1 VKTLGLIGG
10 MTWLSTVEY
19 YRLINQEVNE
29 RAGGRQ
35 SARLILYSVNFAEFV
50 PSIDELGWRD
60 IAARLA
66 TIARS
71 LEDAGAEGLLLCA
84 NTPHKVADDV
94 RAAITI
100 PLIHIAEVTARAIRA
115 KRLRK
120 VALLGTRF
128 TMEESFFRDTLTA
141 ADIESIIPEKDD
153 RDFIHESIFG
163 ELGKGIFTAATKARY
178 LQIIDALAKRGA
190 EGVILGCTEIPLIVK
205 PEDVSIP
212 VFDTTQIHATAA
224 VDFALGS

>member
-10 MTWLSTVEY
+10 MTWLSTADY
-19 YRLINQEVNE
+19 YRLINQAVNE
-29 RAGGRQ
+29 RAGGRH
-35 SARLILYSVNFAEFV
+35 SARLILYSVDFAEFV

-60 IAARLA
+60 IATRLA
-66 TIARS
+66 AIARA
-71 LEDAGAEGLLLCA
+71 LQTAGADALILCA

-100 PLIHIAEVTARAIRA
+100 PLIHIAEVTARTVRA
-115 KRLRK
+115 ERLRK

-128 TMEESFFRDTLTA
+128 TMEESFFCDALA
-141 ADIESIIPEKDD
+141 AVDIESMVPEKGD

-163 ELGKGIFTAATKARY
+163 ELGKGILNPATKARY
-178 LQIIDALAKRGA
+178 VEIIDALARRGA

-212 VFDTTQIHATAA
+212 VFDTTQLHAGAA
-224 VDFALGS
+224 VDFALAE

>member
-1 VKTLGLIGG
+1 MKTLGLIGG
-10 MTWLSTVEY
+10 MTWLSTVDY
-19 YRLINQEVNE
+19 YRLINQAVNE
-29 RAGGRQ
+29 RAGGRH
-35 SARLILYSVNFAEFV
+35 SAKLILYSVDFAEFV
-50 PSIDELGWRD
+50 PSIDALGWRD
-60 IAARLA
+60 IATRLA
-66 TIARS
+66 AIARS
-71 LEDAGAEGLLLCA
+71 LQAAGADALILCA
-84 NTPHKVADDV
+84 NTPHKVAGDV

-100 PLIHIAEVTARAIRA
+100 PLIHIAEVTAREIRA
-115 KRLRK
+115 KKHRK

-163 ELGKGIFTAATKARY
+163 ELGKGVFTAATKARY
-178 LQIIDALAKRGA
+178 VEIIAALAGRGA

-212 VFDTTQIHATAA
+212 VFDTTLIHATAA
-224 VDFALGS
+224 VDFALGE

>member
-1 VKTLGLIGG
+1 MKTLGLIGG
-10 MTWLSTVEY
+10 MTWLSTVDY
-19 YRLINQEVNE
+19 YRLINHAINE
-29 RAGGRQ
+29 RAGGRH
-35 SARLILYSVNFAEFV
+35 SARLILYSVDFAEFV

-60 IAARLA
+60 IAARLS

-71 LEDAGAEGLLLCA
+71 LQDAGAEGLILCA

-115 KRLRK
+115 SRLRK
-120 VALLGTRF
+120 VGLLGTRF

-141 ADIESIIPEKDD
+141 AGIESIIPEKDD

-163 ELGKGIFTAATKARY
+163 ELGKGIFTAATKDRY
-178 LQIIDALAKRGA
+178 VKIIDALATRGA

-205 PEDVSIP
+205 PEDASIP
-212 VFDTTQIHATAA
+212 VFDTTLIHATAA
-224 VDFALGS
+224 VDFALGA

>member
-1 VKTLGLIGG
+1 MKTLGLIGG
-10 MTWLSTVEY
+10 MTWLSTVDY
-19 YRLINQEVNE
+19 YRYINQTINE

-60 IAARLA
+60 IATRLA
-66 TIARS
+66 AIART
-71 LEDAGAEGLLLCA
+71 LQVAGAEALILCA
-84 NTPHKVADDV
+84 NTPHKVAGDV
-94 RAAITI
+94 RAAVTI
-100 PLIHIAEVTARAIRA
+100 PLIHIAEVTAREVRSS
-115 KRLRK
+115 RLRK

-128 TMEESFFRDTLTA
+128 TMEESFFRDALTA
-141 ADIESIIPEKDD
+141 AGLESIIPEKDD

-163 ELGKGIFTAATKARY
+163 ELGKGILSPVTKERY
-178 LQIIDALAKRGA
+178 RTIIAALAQRGA

-212 VFDTTQIHATAA
+212 VFDTTLIHATAA
-224 VDFALGS
+224 VDFALSD

>member
-1 VKTLGLIGG
+1 MKTLGLIGG
-10 MTWLSTVEY
+10 MTWLSTVDY
-19 YRLINQEVNE
+19 YRLINQAVNE
-29 RAGGRQ
+29 RAGGRH
-35 SARLILYSVNFAEFV
+35 SARLILYSVDFAEFV
-50 PSIDELGWRD
+50 PSIDALGWRD
-60 IAARLA
+60 IATRLA
-66 TIARS
+66 AIARS
-71 LEDAGAEGLLLCA
+71 LQTAGADALILCA
-84 NTPHKVADDV
+84 NTPHKVAGDV

-100 PLIHIAEVTARAIRA
+100 PLIHIAEVTAREIRA
-115 KRLRK
+115 TKHRK

-163 ELGKGIFTAATKARY
+163 ELGKGIFTASTKERY
-178 LQIIDALAKRGA
+178 VKIIAALAERGA

-212 VFDTTQIHATAA
+212 VFDTTLIHAIAA
-224 VDFALGS
+224 VDFALSE

>member
-1 VKTLGLIGG
+1 

-60 IAARLA
+60 IAAGLA

-71 LEDAGAEGLLLCA
+71 LQDAGAEGLMLCA

-100 PLIHIAEVTARAIRA
+100 PLIHIAEVTARAVRA

-178 LQIIDALAKRGA
+178 LQIIDTLAKRGA

-212 VFDTTQIHATAA
+212 VFDTTLIHATAA
-224 VDFALGS
+224 VDFALAE

>member
-1 VKTLGLIGG
+1 
-10 MTWLSTVEY
+10 MTWLSTADY
-19 YRLINQEVNE
+19 YRLINQAVNE
-29 RAGGRQ
+29 RAGGRH
-35 SARLILYSVNFAEFV
+35 SARLLLYSVDFAEFV

-60 IAARLA
+60 IAARLS

-71 LEDAGAEGLLLCA
+71 LQVAGAEALIMCA

-100 PLIHIAEVTARAIRA
+100 PLIHIAEETAREIRTT
-115 KRLRK
+115 KLRK

-128 TMEESFFRDTLTA
+128 TMEESFFRDALTV

-163 ELGKGIFTAATKARY
+163 ELGKGILNPATKARY
-178 LQIIDALAKRGA
+178 VQIIDALAKRGA

-205 PEDVSIP
+205 PEDASLP

-224 VDFALGS
+224 VDFALAE